1 MRSACGMPEGI
12 ERFVVFGLVMGL
24 SIIGLSAQNV
34 SATELRAGEIFS
46 DCQTCP
52 KMIVVPAGKF
62 SMGTNDGDD
71 SERPKHIV
79 TISKAFAVGVYEVT
93 QAEWL
98 SVMGSNPSENV
109 GDRYPVENVSWE
121 DANEYIHKLSDRSGN
136 EYRLLSEAE
145 WEYVARAGSTSL
157 YYWGSSWGGDGD
169 CARCTMDKSG
179 NHTYPVGS
187 FPPNEFGLF
196 DMYGNVWEW
205 VQDCRNPDYTD
216 GPTTEAPM
224 LTGNCTARVL
234 RGGAWRNIP
243 KYLRSSDR
251 ISYKTSVE
259 HFIFGFRVAKTLP

>member
-1 MRSACGMPEGI
+1 MTEGI
-12 ERFVVFGLVMGL
+12 ERFVIFGLAISL
-24 SIIGLSAQNV
+24 SIIGQSAQNV
-34 SATELRAGEIFS
+34 SANELRAGEIFS

-52 KMIVVPAGKF
+52 KMIVVPAGTF

-109 GDRYPVENVSWE
+109 GDLYPVENVSWE
-121 DANEYIHKLSDRSGN
+121 EVNEYIRKLSDRSGN

-145 WEYVARAGSTSL
+145 WEYAARAGSTSL
-157 YYWGSSWGGDGD
+157 YYWGSSWGSDGD
-169 CARCTMDKSG
+169 CARCTMDNSG

-187 FPPNEFGLF
+187 FPPNKFGLF

-205 VQDCRNPDYTD
+205 VQDCWNPDYTD

-224 LTGNCTARVL
+224 LKGNCTARVL

-251 ISYKTSVE
+251 VSYKTSVE